1 MAKTIPYVGQL
12 IDIAPYDIKLSK
24 VSVGPSTAYDVNT
37 VGGTGAYPLWNVPA
51 GLVAINVLVNVTAA
65 ASDSDNVLTIG
76 DCVDH
81 SGFFSGSAN
90 LADTVI
96 SSQFI
101 RASAAGTEYCT
112 GKEYTAAD
120 VISMFVSGST
130 LGTFTANMYLK
141 YSLAGQDT
149 N

>member
-1 MAKTIPYVGQL
+1 MAKTIPYVGQMT
-12 IDIAPYDIKLSK
+12 DIAPFELKLSK
-24 VSVGPSTAYDVNT
+24 VSVGPATTYDVYPNT
-37 VGGTGAYPLWNVPA
+37 TGAFPLWNVPA
-51 GLVAINVLVNVTAA
+51 GMVVLDLLVDVKTV

-81 SGFFSGSAN
+81 SGFFSGSAT

-101 RASAAGTEYCT
+101 KMSGAGTEYCT
-112 GKEYTAAD
+112 GKVYTADD
-120 VISMFVSGST
+120 VISMFVSTCVVGT
-130 LGTFTANMYLK
+130 LVADMFLL
-141 YSLAGQDT
+141 YSMAGQDT